1 VGGILPSQPA
11 PANEGLTREAAARIV
26 REPMSAAT
34 RSALLHVLAAAV
46 VLTVL
51 NVPKPYTEDDPSYYR
66 HVLQVAHH
74 PLDPYGGEMYF
85 RERFGPAVHNVAP
98 PVPVYWLALG
108 ARVSGDDPGL
118 FKLWLLPFCVLLLG
132 TVFVLLRR
140 FARGFE
146 RPGVWLLALSP
157 PILPSLNLM
166 FDVPALALSLASI
179 LCFWRAAER
188 SSLTLALAAGLIAGL
203 AIETKY
209 TGFSILAVVV
219 AIGWMRGQVRLA
231 LAACVVAVAC
241 FVGWETWVHG
251 RYGESQ
257 FLFFLGRRE
266 RGETGPT
273 DVALIRPLVRTLG
286 PIGAALVPL
295 GLLALGAGPLW
306 VIAAMVAVVGVQLTF
321 ALAPPGVARLAG
333 GSFYNLTLGWIGPV
347 LLAIAIAVIWRLS
360 VRRRVHGATTPSPRW
375 RRDPET
381 LFLEAWL
388 AIEIAAYIG
397 ISTFPAARRML
408 GVFVVLFLV
417 IARLASRA
425 MRRAGWRRRIIPALV
440 AAGAVLGLLYFAVD
454 FDDAWSDRRAV
465 DRVRSAVEANGGG
478 TIWFLA
484 THWGGFQFYGP
495 RAGLRPVVPG
505 RSWLVRGD
513 WLFIPWNIS
522 VKNRLTLAD
531 SCVERIAVLDWD
543 RRLPVTTREAFYHG
557 TRPLRR
563 PESFWRG
570 GILYRVTRSGCLVGL
585 QENPYQP

>member
-1 VGGILPSQPA
+1 
-11 PANEGLTREAAARIV
+11 
-26 REPMSAAT
+26 MFAAT
-34 RSALLHVLAAAV
+34 RSALLHVLAAAI

-66 HVLQVAHH
+66 HVQQVAHH

-108 ARVSGDDPGL
+108 ARASGDDPRL
-118 FKLWLLPFCVLLLG
+118 LKLWLLPFCVLLVA

-166 FDVPALALSLASI
+166 FDVPALALSLAAI
-179 LCFWRAAER
+179 ACFWWAATR
-188 SSLTLALAAGLIAGL
+188 GSLARALAAGLVAGL

-219 AIGWMRGQVRLA
+219 AIGWMRGRMRLA

-241 FVGWETWVHG
+241 FVGWEAWVHA

-295 GLLALGAGPLW
+295 GLLALGASPLW

-321 ALAPPGVARLAG
+321 ALAPAAVERLAG
-333 GSFYNLTLGWIGPV
+333 ASFYNLTLGWLGPV
-347 LLAIAIAVIWRLS
+347 LLAVAVAVIWRLS
-360 VRRRVHGATTPSPRW
+360 VRRRGGGAPAWSWRW
-375 RRDPET
+375 RHDPET
-381 LFLEAWL
+381 LFLETWL
-388 AIEIAAYIG
+388 AIEIAAYVG

-425 MRRAGWRRRIIPALV
+425 LRRAAWRRRLVPALV

-465 DRVRSAVEANGGG
+465 DRVQSAVEAGGGG
-478 TIWFLA
+478 TTWFLA
-484 THWGGFQFYGP
+484 THWGGFQLYGP
-495 RAGLRPVVPG
+495 RAGLHPVVPG

-522 VKNRLTLAD
+522 VKNRLTLVD
-531 SCVERIAVLDWD
+531 SCVDQVTVLDWD

-570 GILYRVTRSGCLVGL
+570 GTLYRVTCSGRLVGL
-585 QENPYQP
+585 QEHPYQP